1 MLATRTSLEVVI
13 AATTGALVG
22 GLGSYAQHYV
32 LGSARLPVGVLLG
45 VAVTGSAAMTVR
57 GALGSRASGPA
68 FALGWLAVV
77 LAASSPRR
85 EGDVVV
91 PSDGRGWAFLV
102 GGALVLGLTC
112 IRPALRSKPA
122 LARPPA
128 RVDTPASRPADSPAR
143 GSAVAR

>member
-1 MLATRTSLEVVI
+1 MLATRTSLEVVL
-13 AATTGALVG
+13 AATTGVLVG
-22 GLGSYAQHYV
+22 GLGSYGQHYV
-32 LGSARLPVGVLLG
+32 LGSSRLPAGVLLG
-45 VAVTGSAAMTVR
+45 VAVTGSAAVLVR
-57 GALGSRASGPA
+57 AGLGSRASGPA

-85 EGDVVV
+85 EGDVLV

-112 IRPALRSKPA
+112 IRRAVRSAPAVAPRQG
-122 LARPPA
+122 
-128 RVDTPASRPADSPAR
+128 RVDVRASRPAGSSAT